1 MVQRLP
7 SYFMTMQR
15 VEGSGASALD
25 GDEVDDAKCIGSG
38 QKQQKQ
44 QQKSLHANGGGCSRI
59 KVNVKQLN
67 RDYDEHNLN
76 GEISLIIGDAQTNK
90 LLFHRDQL

>member
-7 SYFMTMQR
+7 TYFLTMQR
-15 VEGSGASALD
+15 VEGSGSHLSCGASALD
-25 GDEVDDAKCIGSG
+25 GDDDDVAKCIGW
-38 QKQQKQ
+38 QQKQ
-44 QQKSLHANGGGCSRI
+44 KLHANGGGFI

-76 GEISLIIGDAQTNK
+76 DEISLIIGDAQTNK
-90 LLFHRDQL
+90 LLFHRDEL